1 MITGNLQT
9 GNRASA
15 QEMTANF
22 LPIIEER
29 QTMWTETFEEVFTF
43 ILNNRDFTV
52 SFPPIRAQDALTYLQ
67 TLTQAATLGQAG
79 KFAGT
84 IRPEDFIRAAY
95 EAMDIKVPDDMTI
108 DEMVQAIMDAIA
120 TNPADTAA
128 LDNLTQATNEM
139 NAAVAEMMKDKK
151 AAPV

>member
-1 MITGNLQT
+1 
-9 GNRASA
+9 
-15 QEMTANF
+15 
-22 LPIIEER
+22 
-29 QTMWTETFEEVFTF
+29 
-43 ILNNRDFTV
+43 
-52 SFPPIRAQDALTYLQ
+52 LQ

-95 EAMDIKVPDDMTI
+95 EAMDIQVPDDMTI

-120 TNPADTAA
+120 TNPADTTA

-139 NAAVAEMMKDKK
+139 NAAVKEASMDRAVWRHHTGQDLMPDTGMIEVLAKEFSVWNPEVLK
-151 AAPV
+151 AAVESGSPVTKQIAEKALKLIEHQK